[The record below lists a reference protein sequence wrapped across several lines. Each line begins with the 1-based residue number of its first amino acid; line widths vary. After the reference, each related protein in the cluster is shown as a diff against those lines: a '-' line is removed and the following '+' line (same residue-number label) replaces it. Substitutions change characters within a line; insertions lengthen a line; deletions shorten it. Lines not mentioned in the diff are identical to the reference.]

1 MERLIDRQV
10 EVFYWLNGQSENY
23 VGIVERV
30 NNNLVFLTDVRANR
44 SGWIRAEDQV
54 VNTLSVSF
62 VRFEI
67 ISR

>member
-44 SGWIRAEDQV
+44 SGRIRAEDQV